1 MDAHYQ
7 PIYKQAAVLQHR
19 FHDYTHTTAH
29 DPAANMLRKQIHD
42 LTNDLAAGKN
52 PRTVENR
59 LKTIQTQIKRTQ
71 MRNPVAMPG
80 EHPIINTAQSV
91 QLHKNFEIM
100 RRNIRQMPHY

>member
-7 PIYKQAAVLQHR
+7 PIYKQAAKLQHV

-42 LTNDLAAGKN
+42 LTNDLASGKN

-71 MRNPVAMPG
+71 RTTPYGMPG
-80 EHPIINTAQSV
+80 QGPIMNTNQSV
-91 QLHKNFEIM
+91 QLHKNFEMM